1 MLSKS
6 TCWVGVVL
14 ALWMNDAA
22 AKTNLLQVLQ
32 QAYDNDP
39 QFHAKEST
47 WQSQQQQAL
56 INRSSLLL
64 QLAASTQSTAQS
76 IPSDGDSSS
85 AQNSS
90 IGLSL
95 RQSLINVA
103 DWQGYQ
109 RAKIEAKASQIEYA
123 AALQDLIKRTS
134 EAYFDVLK
142 VQNQLQLNQ
151 KAVDNDARLLQW
163 TKARFDSGLAK
174 SVDVDTAQA
183 VYQQNL
189 VTVVDAKKALREK
202 LAHLQTITGNEEQS
216 LASLHATVP
225 FSKPVPLDL
234 AAWEHSL
241 QENNLTVRAEQ
252 YRLQAQRTNIQ
263 VQHAGHYPTL
273 EASADVNRSTTTTS
287 PFANGGTNKQVT
299 LTLSV
304 PIYSGG
310 KTSAQTLKATYD
322 YQTSLE
328 KYRQR
333 YREQLEQLQDSY
345 EGVLLGVDKLRADA
359 QMVAANQQ
367 ALRSTQTA
375 YENGISNT
383 NMSVLITAQQA
394 LYASQ
399 QQLFSDQC
407 EYLVNSIKLKQAA
420 GLLSMQDVT
429 QLNDWL
435 Q

>member
-56 INRSSLLL
+56 INRSSLLP

-103 DWQGYQ
+103 DWQSYQ
-109 RAKIEAKASQIEYA
+109 GAKIEEKASQIEYA

-142 VQNQLQLNQ
+142 MQNQLQLNQ
-151 KAVDNDARLLQW
+151 KAVDDYARLLQW
-163 TKARFDSGLAK
+163 TKARFDAGLAK
-174 SVDVDTAQA
+174 SVDVDTAQVA
-183 VYQQNL
+183 YQQNL
-189 VTVVDAKKALREK
+189 ATVVDAKKALREK
-202 LAHLQTITGNEEQS
+202 LAHLQTITGDEEQS

-328 KYRQR
+328 KYRQS

-359 QMVAANQQ
+359 QMVAVNQQ
-367 ALRSTQTA
+367 ALRSTQAA

-383 NMSVLITAQQA
+383 NMSVLIAAQQA
-394 LYASQ
+394 LYGSQ

-420 GLLSMQDVT
+420 GLLSMQDVA

>member
-6 TCWVGVVL
+6 ICWVGVVL
-14 ALWMNDAA
+14 VLWMSDAA

-47 WQSQQQQAL
+47 WQSQQQQVL
-56 INRSSLLL
+56 ISRSSLLPE
-64 QLAASTQSTAQS
+64 LAASTQSAAQNT
-76 IPSDGDSSS
+76 PSDGDSIS

-95 RQSLINVA
+95 RQPLINVA
-103 DWQGYQ
+103 NWQGYQ
-109 RAKIEAKASQIEYA
+109 GAKIEAKASQIEYA

-142 VQNQLQLNQ
+142 TQNQLQLNQ

-163 TKARFDSGLAK
+163 TKARFDAGLAR
-174 SVDVDTAQA
+174 SVNVDTAQA

-202 LAHLQTITGNEEQS
+202 LAYLQTMTGNEEQS
-216 LASLHATVP
+216 LASLYAAVP
-225 FSKPVPLDL
+225 FNKPVPLDL

-252 YRLQAQRTNIQ
+252 YKLQAKRTNIQ
-263 VQHAGHYPTL
+263 AQHAGHYPTL
-273 EASADVNRSTTTTS
+273 KADADVNRSTTTTS

-328 KYRQR
+328 EYRQR
-333 YREQLEQLQDSY
+333 YREQVEQLQDSY

-367 ALRSTQTA
+367 ALRSTQAA
-375 YENGISNT
+375 YENGLSSI

-394 LYASQ
+394 LYGSQ

-420 GLLSMQDVT
+420 GLLSMQDAV
-429 QLNDWL
+429 QINSWL

>member
-14 ALWMNDAA
+14 VLWMSDAA
-22 AKTNLLQVLQ
+22 AKASLLQVLQ

-39 QFHAKEST
+39 QFHVKEST
-47 WQSQQQQAL
+47 WQSHQQQAL
-56 INRSSLLL
+56 ITRSSLLP
-64 QLAASTQSTAQS
+64 QLAASTRTTAQN
-76 IPSDGDSSS
+76 IPSDGDSTS

-109 RAKIEAKASQIEYA
+109 GAKIEAKASQIEYA

-142 VQNQLQLNQ
+142 MQNQLQLDQ

-163 TKARFDSGLAK
+163 TKARFDAGLAK
-174 SVDVDTAQA
+174 SVDVDAAQA
-183 VYQQNL
+183 AYQQNL
-189 VTVVDAKKALREK
+189 VRVVDAKKALREK
-202 LAHLQTITGNEEQS
+202 LAHLQTITGDEEQS
-216 LASLHATVP
+216 LASLRAAVP
-225 FSKPVPLDL
+225 FNKPVPLDL

-263 VQHAGHYPTL
+263 ARHAGHYPTL
-273 EASADVNRSTTTTS
+273 EADAGINRSTTTTS

-310 KTSAQTLKATYD
+310 ETSAKTLQATYD

-359 QMVAANQQ
+359 QMVAVNQQ

-407 EYLVNSIKLKQAA
+407 EYLINSIKLKQAA
-420 GLLSMQDVT
+420 GLLSMQDAV
-429 QLNDWL
+429 QINSWL